1 MRPRGRKC
9 KLVFGVSLWRGGL
22 IAALATAG
30 IAPLLA
36 GTSTKSRNQIDQVL
50 REAVKKGKLPG
61 IVAMVAVGDQVIYQ
75 GAAGS
80 RDTLKNIS
88 MTLDSIFRIA
98 SMTKPITAVAVM
110 QLVESGRVKLDEP
123 AATYLPELSLV
134 QVLVEF
140 DSATGKPEFRSPKTP
155 PTVRQLLSH
164 TSGYVYESFDQ
175 KLHDYAA
182 SGAVPP
188 LSQGDDGFL
197 KAPLVFDPGSRWE
210 YGISYDWLG
219 KLVEK
224 ISGQTLADY
233 FREHIFQPLG
243 MTDTFFDVPPQK
255 QARVVA
261 FHQRQQDGRFEESPP
276 EPAKPV
282 RSFYGGGGLYST
294 ASDYL
299 KFEQMLLGGGKRGS
313 NRILQPETVEKM
325 SRNQIGDLT
334 LVELRS
340 LTPQFAKDPI
350 RIPGSLDK
358 FGLGLAINTKPVEG
372 GRSAGSLAWAGIYNT
387 FFWID
392 PPQKTYAVIMMQ
404 ILPFSDDTAISVAER
419 FERAVYAHLAQG
431 RRSRQTQLIE
441 LDHVERSRT
450 SEVMTAGGSSYSRGV
465 VSISRAGI

>member
-1 MRPRGRKC
+1 MSVRHTPHATKSVNIKLMRPHGAKS
-9 KLVFGVSLWRGGL
+9 KLVFGVSFWRGGL

-36 GTSTKSRNQIDQVL
+36 GTSTDSNNQIDQVL
-50 REAVKKGKLPG
+50 REAVKEGKLPG
-61 IVAMVAVGDQVIYQ
+61 IAAMVAVGDQVVYQ
-75 GAAGS
+75 GASGN
-80 RDTLKNIS
+80 RDTVKNIS

-110 QLVESGRVKLDEP
+110 QLVESGRVKMDEP
-123 AATYLPELSLV
+123 AATYLPELSRV
-134 QVLVEF
+134 QVLAEL
-140 DSATGKPEFRSPKTP
+140 DSATGKPKFRPPQTP

-164 TSGYVYESFDQ
+164 TSGFVYEFFDQ

-188 LSQGDDGFL
+188 PSQGDDGFL
-197 KAPLVFDPGSRWE
+197 KAPLMFDPGSRWE

-233 FREHIFQPLG
+233 FREHIFEPLG
-243 MTDTFFDVPPQK
+243 MSDTFFDVPPQK

-261 FHQRQQDGRFEESPP
+261 VHERHEDGGFKESPP
-276 EPAKPV
+276 EPFAPV

-299 KFEQMLLGGGKRGS
+299 KFEQMLLGGGRLGS
-313 NRILQPETVEKM
+313 KRILQSETIRQM

-340 LTPQFAKDPI
+340 WTPQFAKDPI

-358 FGLGLAINTKPVEG
+358 FGLGFAINTKPVEG

-392 PPQKTYAVIMMQ
+392 PPQKTCAVIMMQ
-404 ILPFSDDTAISVAER
+404 VLPFSDDRAIAVAER
-419 FERAVYAHLAQG
+419 FERAVYAHLAPDSH
-431 RRSRQTQLIE
+431 SR
-441 LDHVERSRT
+441 
-450 SEVMTAGGSSYSRGV
+450 
-465 VSISRAGI
+465 